1 MRFARALILTP
12 FRTLI
17 RLWPVTLAPAPAP
30 TLRPHTHQARL
41 RLLWLEQFQRDP
53 FLCMAL
59 LEGFLGLPPF
69 DYRRYLGGGGA
80 GAD

>member
-1 MRFARALILTP
+1 M
-12 FRTLI
+12 
-17 RLWPVTLAPAPAP
+17 TLAPAPAP
-30 TLRPHTHQARL
+30 ALRPHTHQARL

-69 DYRRYLGGGGA
+69 DYRRCLGLGEGVGA
-80 GAD
+80 G